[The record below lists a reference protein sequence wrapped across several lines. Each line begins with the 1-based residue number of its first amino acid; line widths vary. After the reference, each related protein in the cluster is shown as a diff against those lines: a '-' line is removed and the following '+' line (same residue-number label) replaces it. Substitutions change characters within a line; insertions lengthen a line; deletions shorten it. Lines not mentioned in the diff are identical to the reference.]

1 MVEVSREQCAWRLR
15 ADLRGW
21 LWLGEVWSL
30 ATVCMTHH
38 TATTPRKSNNDSMER
53 KL

>member
-21 LWLGEVWSL
+21 PWSL
-30 ATVCMTHH
+30 ATVCMTNH